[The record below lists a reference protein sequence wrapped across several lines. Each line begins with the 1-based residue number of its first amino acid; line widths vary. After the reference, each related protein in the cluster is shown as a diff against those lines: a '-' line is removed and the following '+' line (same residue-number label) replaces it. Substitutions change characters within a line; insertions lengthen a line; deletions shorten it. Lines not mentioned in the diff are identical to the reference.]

1 LINYIIVILINE
13 LSVYPFEVCYFSQAV
28 RNSKIRQMTILIT
41 ITIKEDPI
49 YKPFYQITC

>member
-1 LINYIIVILINE
+1 MNK
-13 LSVYPFEVCYFSQAV
+13 LSVYPFDVCYFSQDV

-49 YKPFYQITC
+49 YKPFYKTTC